1 MFQLPKWIHSIV
13 VQEQIPLKAL
23 TCTIRQ
29 KLHLYHSFLSF
40 THTVLHT
47 NILCHHRKKIVL
59 LQTCMYDCSTSELSC
74 PKEVSITLGNYFGLF
89 GKFWLSIIIGTFC
102 RNLLAIANTYIT
114 LHYVPFR
121 IMYISSKNR
130 QCYGCKIG
138 IEYFR

>member
-1 MFQLPKWIHSIV
+1 M
-13 VQEQIPLKAL
+13 
-23 TCTIRQ
+23 
-29 KLHLYHSFLSF
+29 
-40 THTVLHT
+40 
-47 NILCHHRKKIVL
+47 CHRRNKIVL

-89 GKFWLSIIIGTFC
+89 GKIWLCIIIGTFC

-130 QCYGCKIG
+130 QCYGCKIV
-138 IEYFR
+138 IEYSTSKTNSTLCNIFKCGVILSLNLTMIRLSNKQNKHGYCLIL

>member
-1 MFQLPKWIHSIV
+1 M
-13 VQEQIPLKAL
+13 
-23 TCTIRQ
+23 
-29 KLHLYHSFLSF
+29 
-40 THTVLHT
+40 
-47 NILCHHRKKIVL
+47 CHRRKKIVL

-121 IMYISSKNR
+121 IMYISSKIHSAMDAKSTLNIFDTSIR
-130 QCYGCKIG
+130 SKTNVNTIQYIYLVLDFVICIVAM
-138 IEYFR
+138 

>member
-1 MFQLPKWIHSIV
+1 M
-13 VQEQIPLKAL
+13 
-23 TCTIRQ
+23 
-29 KLHLYHSFLSF
+29 
-40 THTVLHT
+40 
-47 NILCHHRKKIVL
+47 CHRRKKIVL

-89 GKFWLSIIIGTFC
+89 GKIWLSIIIGTFC

-130 QCYGCKIG
+130 QCYGCKIV
-138 IEYFR
+138 IEYSTSKTNSTLCNIFKCGVILSLNLTMIRLSNKQNKHGYCLIL